1 MQLSFGTTPLNCKF
15 IFYNVLLNSNKN
27 VYILTALYVAVR
39 ILKYANTPLKYSIK
53 PSYFI
58 ILNIYLSYLNV
69 TFWKKLKFTNLDSFA
84 K

>member
-1 MQLSFGTTPLNCKF
+1 MQISFGTTLNCMF
-15 IFYNVLLNSNKN
+15 IFYNLLLTSNKN

-39 ILKYANTPLKYSIK
+39 ILKYANMPLKYSIK